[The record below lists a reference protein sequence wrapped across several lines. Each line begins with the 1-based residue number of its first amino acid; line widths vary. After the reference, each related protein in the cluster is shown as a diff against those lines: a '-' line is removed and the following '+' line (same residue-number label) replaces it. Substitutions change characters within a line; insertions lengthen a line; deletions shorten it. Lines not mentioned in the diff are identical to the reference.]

1 MGKNILRVIL
11 IILLLCTF
19 YIIFGFSGQDGE
31 ESSSIS
37 RKVTEIIVDNIIK
50 ADEVSRIE
58 LINNLQ
64 GIVRKLAHFSIYAVV
79 GFLLMAL
86 VSTYDLTE
94 NKRISISLI
103 VGIIYAISDE
113 IHQGFIP
120 GRAAKITDVMIDTM
134 GVAVGILVLLLILT
148 IINKIKIKDTI
159 KE

>member
-1 MGKNILRVIL
+1 MLLTYNLIVI
-11 IILLLCTF
+11 
-19 YIIFGFSGQDGE
+19 
-31 ESSSIS
+31 
-37 RKVTEIIVDNIIK
+37 
-50 ADEVSRIE
+50 
-58 LINNLQ
+58 Q
-64 GIVRKLAHFSIYAVV
+64 G
-79 GFLLMAL
+79 
-86 VSTYDLTE
+86 TYDLTE